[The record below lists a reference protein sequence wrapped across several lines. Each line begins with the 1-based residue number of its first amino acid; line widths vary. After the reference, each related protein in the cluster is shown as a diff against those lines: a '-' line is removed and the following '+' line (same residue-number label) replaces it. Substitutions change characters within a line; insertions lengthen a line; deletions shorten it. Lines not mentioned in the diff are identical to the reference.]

1 MKKIILTIICVI
13 LPLIAGAQGI
23 KFAYFSYDEVLKAM
37 PEYTT
42 ATKSV
47 AELRAKYDAEL
58 KRAEDDFN
66 SKYEDFL
73 DGQRS
78 FAPSILRKRQAELQ
92 DIMDKNIAF
101 KREVDRLLKQAE
113 ADAYTP
119 VKRKLDTVLREM
131 GRQAGYA
138 FIINTDN
145 NSLSYANP
153 AMGENITDS
162 LKAALR

>member
-1 MKKIILTIICVI
+1 MKKIILTIICVVF
-13 LPLIAGAQGI
+13 PLIAGAQGI

-92 DIMDKNIAF
+92 DIMDKNIA
-101 KREVDRLLKQAE
+101 
-113 ADAYTP
+113 
-119 VKRKLDTVLREM
+119 
-131 GRQAGYA
+131 GYA

-145 NSLSYANP
+145 NSLPYANP
-153 AMGENITDS
+153 AMGENITES